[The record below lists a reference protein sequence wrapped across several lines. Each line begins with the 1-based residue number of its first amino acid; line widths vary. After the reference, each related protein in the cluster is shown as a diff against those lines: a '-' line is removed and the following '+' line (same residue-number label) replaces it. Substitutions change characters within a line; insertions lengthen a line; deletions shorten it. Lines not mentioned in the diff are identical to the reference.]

1 MKKQRKKSSFEWI
14 LEFAGQKKSYYVIS
28 VVLSVLSVLCGLV
41 PYYLV
46 GHVLEGITGGIRE
59 SGYYLRDILIMIL
72 FWCLHAVFF
81 GLSTYNSHKGTFAV
95 LASIRRRALKKLAT
109 MSLGEVRNRDSGEY
123 KSIIVDR
130 VDGIESSLAHVIP
143 EVFGNLFG
151 AAVMIIFLFV
161 VDWRMGLLS
170 LLVLPLGLIFMSL
183 MMVGSQEWTE
193 KAMQRSNEL
202 NKTAVEYINGIEV
215 IKVYGQTRKSYGKF
229 VEAAKNAA
237 GVYIDMM
244 RRYNFDQNMTF
255 AIMPAGLVIL
265 IPAGVFFM
273 MHGSM
278 DFSTFLLSCVLC
290 IGEMQPM
297 INAFSY
303 LDDIQMA
310 DSVISDVTR
319 ILELPDM
326 KRPETLEK
334 QPRGNDI
341 VFRDVSFGYGE
352 KEILHKVNLRF
363 RENTV
368 NALVG
373 PSGSGKSTITKLVA
387 SFYEPQEGEITLGGV
402 NLREVPL
409 EECARRIAYVAQ
421 DNYLFDLS
429 IMENIRL
436 GRQGA
441 TDEEVIQTAKNCGI
455 DDFIR
460 SLPNGYDT
468 IAGQG
473 GSQLSGGE
481 RQRICIAR
489 AMLKSADIII
499 LDEASSYADPENERL
514 VQESLSRLLAGKTVI
529 VVAHRLSTIADA
541 DQIIL
546 VNDGR
551 IETCGRQAELLQSS
565 ETYRK
570 MWQAHMAS
578 RDIA

>member
-1 MKKQRKKSSFEWI
+1 MKEKKKSSFQWI
-14 LEFAGQKKSYYVIS
+14 LEFAGEKRSYYVIS
-28 VVLSVLSVLCGLV
+28 VLLSVLSVLCGLV
-41 PYYLV
+41 PYYLA
-46 GHVLEGITGGIRE
+46 GHIIEGIVTGVGE
-59 SGYYLRDILIMIL
+59 PGYYIRDIGIMAI
-72 FWCLHAVFF
+72 FWCLHAILF

-95 LASIRRRALKKLAT
+95 LASLRRRVLAKLALI
-109 MSLGEVRNRDSGEY
+109 SLGQARDRDSGEY

-151 AAVMIIFLFV
+151 AIVMVVFMIA

-170 LLVLPLGLIFMSL
+170 LLVLPPGMLFMSL
-183 MMVGSQEWTE
+183 MMVGNEKWTAE
-193 KAMQRSNEL
+193 AMKRGNEL
-202 NKTAVEYINGIEV
+202 NRTAVEYINGIEV
-215 IKVYGQTRKSYGKF
+215 IKVYGQTRQSYGRF
-229 VEAAKNAA
+229 TEAAKNAA
-237 GVYIDMM
+237 GIYIDMM
-244 RRYNFDQNMTF
+244 RHYNFDQNMTF
-255 AIMPAGLVIL
+255 ALMPAGLIIL
-265 IPAGVFFM
+265 IPAGVIFM

-278 DFSTFLLSCVLC
+278 DLTTFIMSCVLC

-326 KRPETLEK
+326 QRPEKMTQE
-334 QPRGNDI
+334 PRGSEI
-341 VFRDVSFGYGE
+341 VFHKVSFRYGE
-352 KEILHKVNLRF
+352 TEVLHDINLTIH
-363 RENTV
+363 ENAV

-373 PSGSGKSTITKLVA
+373 PSGSGKSTITRLIA
-387 SFYEPQEGEITLGGV
+387 SFYEPGEGEILLGGV
-402 NLREVPL
+402 NLRDMPL
-409 EECARRIAYVAQ
+409 EECARRISYVAQ
-421 DNYLFDLS
+421 DNYLFDMS

-436 GRQGA
+436 GCQTA
-441 TDEEVIQTAKNCGI
+441 TDSEVVQAAKDCGI

-460 SLPNGYDT
+460 SLPDGYQT

-473 GSQLSGGE
+473 GSHLSGGE

-489 AMLKSADIII
+489 AMLKGADIII

-514 VQESLSRLLAGKTVI
+514 VQESLSRLLVGRTVI

-546 VNDGR
+546 VNNGR
-551 IETCGRQAELLQSS
+551 IEAAGRQDQMLESS
-565 ETYRK
+565 DLYRR
-570 MWQAHMAS
+570 MWQAHMAAK
-578 RDIA
+578 DIA